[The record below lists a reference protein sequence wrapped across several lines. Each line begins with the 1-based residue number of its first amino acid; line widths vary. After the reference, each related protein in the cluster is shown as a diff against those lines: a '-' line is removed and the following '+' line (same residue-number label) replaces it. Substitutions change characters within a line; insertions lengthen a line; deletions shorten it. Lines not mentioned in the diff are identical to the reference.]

1 MKKIFKRNKSIP
13 SSGLVRSKHRV
24 ATLVVVLL
32 ALVAVVFGSVFSFAQ
47 AIKDIG
53 NGSDADPYDLSAPSV
68 DLDLSAMS
76 QASEENAQTIKDFKK
91 ELGSIDARIKDIEES
106 ISNVGA
112 APEDRIAVK
121 SLYDEKSD
129 LLRCKLGLCKKYSE
143 ICIEWAQ
150 ETRDLLADP
159 IAEYEKYYEMYK
171 ERLALVYEIGI
182 PDKSEIFDSSDSI
195 MDFVIGS
202 TLIKDVE
209 EYDKQLAQKVTQLY
223 SVVEDGLGNV
233 KYYLVMSET
242 YTSLYNDTEKEFF
255 KNVTEGHERLIS
267 ETADADAYN
276 CLIGKLS
283 SEQQSLKKLISEA
296 RDKADVDSSV
306 SVRFDFPTSESFF
319 YTDYIKATHGSRY
332 LWSSVLGRYVN
343 IFHSGVDINTADT
356 LSDVLAAA
364 DGTVI
369 YSGLYGLHGYTVVI
383 LHENGASTVYSGCST
398 VNVEIGDTVES
409 GYAIAVSGMSG
420 NSDQFGFTFEIFE
433 DGKFVD
439 PAEHLTMPDVS
450 LG

>member
-53 NGSDADPYDLSAPSV
+53 NSSDEDIYDLSVPSHDV
-68 DLDLSAMS
+68 DLSAMS

-106 ISNVGA
+106 ISSVGDT
-112 APEDRIAVK
+112 PEDRISVK

-129 LLRCKLGLCKKYSE
+129 LLLCKLGLCKKYSE

-242 YTSLYNDTEKEFF
+242 YTALYNDTEKEFF
-255 KNVTEGHERLIS
+255 KNVTEGRERLVRD
-267 ETADADAYN
+267 TADADVYN

-283 SEQQSLKKLISEA
+283 SDQQSLKKLISEA
-296 RDKADVDSSV
+296 RDKANVDPSV
-306 SVRFDFPTSESFF
+306 SVRFDFPTNESFF

-332 LWSSVLGRYVN
+332 FWSSALGRYVN
-343 IFHSGVDINTADT
+343 IFHSGIDINTADT

-369 YSGLYGLHGYTVVI
+369 YSGLYGLRGYTVVI
-383 LHENGASTVYSGCST
+383 LHENGASTVYSGCSN